1 MAHEFKEID
10 PNAPIGAKVT
20 NWFENRFPTAFAAYR
35 VHMSEYYA
43 PKNFNFW
50 YIFGSLALL
59 VLVIQIVTGIF
70 LVMHYKPDAGPVGGV
85 IGAPPIAF
93 ASVEYI
99 MRDVPW
105 GWLIR
110 YMHST
115 GASAF
120 FVVVYLHMFRG
131 LIYGS
136 YRKPRELVWIFGCAI
151 FLALMAEA
159 FMGYLLPWGQMSYW
173 GAQVIV
179 NLFAAVPVI
188 GPDLAIL
195 IRGDYVVGDATLN
208 RFFSFH
214 VIAVPLVLIGLVVAH
229 LLTLHDVGSNNP
241 DGVEIKAPDAPKDAN
256 GNPLDGIPFHPYY
269 TVHDIFGV
277 AVFLFL
283 FSAVVF
289 FAPEM
294 GGYFLEY
301 NNFIPADPLKTP
313 LHIAPVWYF
322 TPFYSMLRAITAE
335 MMYVLVACVALGALA
350 GVVKLP
356 GIFKGIVAG
365 AALVAAVLMLN
376 IDAKFWG
383 VVVMGGAVIILF
395 TLPWLDRSP
404 VKSIRYRPSW
414 HKILYGIFVVNFVVL
429 AYLGVQPPSPLGE
442 RVSQAGTL
450 FYFGFFLLMPWWSQ
464 IGAPKPVPA
473 RVTFKPH

>member
-1 MAHEFKEID
+1 MAEMKEVS
-10 PNAPIGAKVT
+10 PNASAGEKLL
-20 NWFENRFPTAFAAYR
+20 NWVDNRFPASKLFKE
-35 VHMSEYYA
+35 HMSEYYA

-70 LVMHYKPDAGPVGGV
+70 LVMHYKPDASL
-85 IGAPPIAF
+85 AF

-105 GWLIR
+105 GWLVR

-136 YRKPRELVWIFGCAI
+136 YRKPRELIWLFGCGI
-151 FLALMAEA
+151 FLCLMAEA

-179 NLFAAVPVI
+179 NLFAAVPFV
-188 GPDLAIL
+188 GPDLALL

-214 VIAVPLVLIGLVVAH
+214 VIAVPLVLLGLVAAH
-229 LLTLHDVGSNNP
+229 IIALHEVGSNNP
-241 DGVEIKAPDAPKDAN
+241 DGVEIKATKDAKT
-256 GNPLDGIPFHPYY
+256 GIPLDGIPFHPYY
-269 TVHDIFGV
+269 TVHDIFMV
-277 AVFLFL
+277 SVFLMVFTDI
-283 FSAVVF
+283 VF
-289 FAPEM
+289 FSPEF

-313 LHIAPVWYF
+313 AHIAPVWYF
-322 TPFYSMLRAITAE
+322 TPFYSMLRAITSE
-335 MMYVLVACVALGALA
+335 MMYVLMACVVAAAGFTAMKSKLPSFLKM
-350 GVVKLP
+350 GVV
-356 GIFKGIVAG
+356 
-365 AALVAAVLMLN
+365 VAAMAAVAAMLAF
-376 IDAKFWG
+376 DAKFWG
-383 VVVMGGAVIILF
+383 VVVMGAATIILF
-395 TLPWLDRSP
+395 FLPWLDNSP
-404 VKSIRYRPSW
+404 VKSIRYRPDW
-414 HKILYGIFVVNFVVL
+414 HKYLYGIFVINFL
-429 AYLGVQPPSPLGE
+429 ILGYLGVQPPSQIGE
-442 RVSQAGTL
+442 RVSQIGTL
-450 FYFGFFLLMPWWSQ
+450 FYFGFFLLMPWWSKMGESKQ
-464 IGAPKPVPA
+464 VPD
-473 RVTFKPH
+473 RVVFAAH